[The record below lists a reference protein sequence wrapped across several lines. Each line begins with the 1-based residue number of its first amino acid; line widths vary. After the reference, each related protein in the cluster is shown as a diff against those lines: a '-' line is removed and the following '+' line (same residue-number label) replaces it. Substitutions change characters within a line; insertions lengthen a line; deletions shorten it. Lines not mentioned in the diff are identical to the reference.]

1 MKKITAKAAAI
12 AAAGL
17 IAGCG
22 ASSAPHAASSRGT
35 SSAAAASSPSAAG
48 SREPEVFTG
57 RTCYY
62 RLAYPAGVLYRIS
75 YVQGSDAHGAKH
87 STGPECKGSLTNG
100 AGGMAD
106 PMFAVTLPPRPAV
119 CVRDFAAWSDA
130 LGGWH
135 PASVD
140 TVYSTTADE
149 SGARTFC
156 ATLTRAG
163 GT

>member
-1 MKKITAKAAAI
+1 MKKIAAVAPAF

-17 IAGCG
+17 VVGCAVSG
-22 ASSAPHAASSRGT
+22 APHAVGSLAT
-35 SSAAAASSPSAAG
+35 SPAAAASSPAAAR
-48 SREPEVFTG
+48 SREPAVFTG
-57 RTCYY
+57 KTCYY

-87 STGPECKGSLTNG
+87 STGQECKGSLTNG

-149 SGARTFC
+149 SGARMFC
-156 ATLTRAG
+156 ATLTKAG